1 MYTNIDILKDDVK
14 YGKFDQIID
23 LLFCISSVIFAF
35 AIPFQ
40 FKFTPWIAHWFFAV
54 LIFKIYYVLRGK
66 EKIITINPKDSIA
79 ILSLGLFGVLA
90 LLSTFWSLNPEHTH
104 KLAINWLSPLLIIP
118 GIYIFSSK
126 RLPITL
132 MMKSYV
138 CGCTAL
144 IIYVLTDLTETAL
157 NGDIRFYICA
167 RLEIM
172 RHIESVAYHHIYLG
186 FIIAISLF
194 ISSKFL
200 FDSKTSVWEKLFYII
215 HSILALFLLAIDNS
229 RIVTLAIFIS
239 VLLFFSCQINKNK
252 KIDLLLLVII
262 AILIVTFIVFPT
274 RLGETVINIAEN
286 GNADDPR
293 FHIWRALSAG
303 LKDVPFLGYGYS
315 AVDDVYADLFK
326 KNECWFALNYH
337 YSTHNQL
344 MEAFFT
350 LGYIGLTL
358 IVMFLVGIGILLKK
372 YKSMLL
378 ASMFILLLVSMTF
391 EIPFCYGFAIPL
403 LITWF
408 TFCHSGKT
416 DINCTLPNY
425 FFVIPAFV
433 TIIFA
438 GIIAA
443 NSYKSVKKY
452 SSKGQIETTD
462 YSKRKFTKKGLK
474 KNRITDKDIDMI
486 ICKGESGTIYTL
498 KDLALDI
505 RDYAYTNTTD
515 TLVFSTDYF
524 ISNDFSAEKIS
535 LVAQQFFT
543 NKMKCEKRLNL
554 SERGVWTSDSLII
567 IPTYT
572 KLVNLKNNQIE
583 IRPTK
588 ASTSRVSI
596 QTELN
601 NAKTFN
607 DMKGYALFRNM
618 KIEPLHKPHNDNDR
632 EE

>member
-40 FKFTPWIAHWFFAV
+40 FVFTPWIAHWFFAV

-66 EKIITINPKDSIA
+66 EKIISIDPKDSIA
-79 ILSLGLFGVLA
+79 IFSLGLFGVWA

-132 MMKSYV
+132 MMRSFV

-157 NGDIRFYICA
+157 NGNIRFYICA

-172 RHIESVAYHHIYLG
+172 RHIESVTYHHIYLG
-186 FIIAISLF
+186 FIIAVSLF

-200 FDSKTSVWEKLFYII
+200 FDSKTSIWEKLFYIT
-215 HSILALFLLAIDNS
+215 HSFLALFLLAIDNS

-239 VLLFFSCQINKNK
+239 VLIFFSCQINKNK
-252 KIDLLLLVII
+252 RLGLLLLAIIVILTI
-262 AILIVTFIVFPT
+262 TFIVFPT
-274 RLGETVINIAEN
+274 RLGETVIKIAES
-286 GNADDPR
+286 GEADDPR
-293 FHIWRALSAG
+293 FHIWKALLIG

-315 AVDDVYADLFK
+315 AVDDIYADLFK
-326 KNECWFALNYH
+326 KNECLFALNNH

-378 ASMFILLLVSMTF
+378 AAMFILLLVSMTF

-416 DINCTLPNY
+416 DIKCTLPNY
-425 FFVIPAFV
+425 FFAVPAFV

-438 GIIAA
+438 GIIATD
-443 NSYKSVKKY
+443 SYKSVKKY

-462 YSKRKFTKKGLK
+462 YSKRKFTEKGLK
-474 KNRITDKDIDMI
+474 INHITDENIDMV
-486 ICKGESGTIYTL
+486 ICKGESGSVYTL

-505 RDYAYTNTTD
+505 RDYAFTNTTD

-524 ISNDFSAEKIS
+524 ISKDFSAEKLTLAVQEIY
-535 LVAQQFFT
+535 T
-543 NKMKCEKRLNL
+543 NKTKYEKKLNL
-554 SERGVWTSDSLII
+554 NERDVWHSDTLLII
-567 IPTYT
+567 PSHT
-572 KLVNLKNNQIE
+572 KIVNLKTKQTE
-583 IRPTK
+583 IRHTK
-588 ASTSRVSI
+588 TTPSRVFI
-596 QTELN
+596 QTELH

-618 KIEPLHKPHNDNDR
+618 KIVPLHTHNNDR
-632 EE
+632 